1 MIMCHDRNRSRQRFF
16 TLIELLVVIAIIAIL
31 AAMLLP
37 ALAKAR
43 ARARNISC
51 ASNLKQVALGGVMY
65 ANDNSDILAR
75 AVQIINGSDWQKP
88 YWGDLLI
95 SYVGDDKAFQCPGG
109 LLKMKK
115 RSDGT
120 FIRYNDSD
128 RGTAM
133 VGYSYGINQWRSSGS
148 IYGPGGY
155 SMSEISMPSGVAY
168 IMDAAGP
175 SPSEINAGAWNL
187 GEIRGQLFASSQNP
201 MHNSD
206 LAVNCAFVDG
216 HVENVKYQNF
226 YADSPDQ
233 CAFHYKRTK

>member
-1 MIMCHDRNRSRQRFF
+1 MGNVRNRICRRHF

-43 ARARNISC
+43 TRALTISC

-65 ANDNSDILAR
+65 ANDNNDILVR
-75 AVQIINGSDWQKP
+75 AVQIINGNDWQKP

-120 FIRYNDSD
+120 FIRWNDSD
-128 RGTAM
+128 RGSAI
-133 VGYSYGINQWRSSGS
+133 VGYSYGVNQWRSGGG

-155 SMSEISMPSGVAY
+155 SMSQISMPSGVAY
-168 IMDAAGP
+168 IMDAAGA
-175 SPSEINAGAWNL
+175 SPSEINAGAWTL
-187 GEIRGQLFASSQNP
+187 ADISGQLFASSQNA
-201 MHNSD
+201 MHSND
-206 LAVNCAFVDG
+206 MAVNCSFVDG
-216 HVENVKYQNF
+216 HVENVKYQKF
-226 YADSPDQ
+226 YAASPDQ
-233 CAFHYKRTK
+233 SSFHYNRSK

>member
-95 SYVGDDKAFQCPGG
+95 NYIGDEKAFQCPGG

-115 RSDGT
+115 RADGT
-120 FIRYNDSD
+120 FIRWNDSD

-133 VGYSYGINQWRSSGS
+133 VGYSYGINQWRDTGVK
-148 IYGPGGY
+148 GPGGY

-168 IMDAAGP
+168 IMDAAGA
-175 SPSEINAGAWNL
+175 SPSEINAGPWTMDNL
-187 GEIRGQLFASSQNP
+187 KGQLFASSQNA
-201 MHNSD
+201 MHASD

-216 HVENVKYQNF
+216 HVENVKYQKF
-226 YADSPDQ
+226 YTTAADQ
-233 CAFHYKRTK
+233 CPFHYGRTK